1 MGAYVVTLRHYVH
14 APCSIAAAFCADFW
28 QVGGWRGVLIGM
40 ASPVWVKVV
49 GFTDVERHSLNTL
62 FRLSERMF
70 PSYAL
75 WSRDAPS
82 PPQVALMDVDSY
94 EASLEL
100 ASPSFNPHLKL
111 ICVGNGPPNHAWRSF
126 ARPVDWPA
134 LVQVL
139 DGLFSTQGDVD
150 IDIGHD
156 SGVDKPVPPG
166 VRVSLVVGLSREERL
181 YLRARLSSA
190 GLTDVDEADTAAQA
204 LEKVAHRRYNLV
216 VVSLDIAD
224 SDPWQLVQ
232 ALNTLPE
239 PPHAVLV
246 ATQSPSWSAME
257 RAEQTS
263 CLGLLEVPFNP
274 RQVVDLLQKV

>member
-111 ICVGNGPPNHAWRSF
+111 ICVGNGPPSHAWSSF

-134 LVQVL
+134 LVHVL
-139 DGLFSTQGDVD
+139 DGLFSNPGAVD
-150 IDIGHD
+150 IDIGHEP
-156 SGVDKPVPPG
+156 GVDKPVPPG

-181 YLRARLSSA
+181 YLRARLSIA
-190 GLTDVDEADTAAQA
+190 GLTDVDEVDTVAQA
-204 LEKVAHRRYNLV
+204 LENVAHRRYNLV
-216 VVSLDIAD
+216 VLSLDLAHT
-224 SDPWQLVQ
+224 DPWQLVQ
-232 ALNTLPE
+232 ALNKLPE

-246 ATQSPSWSAME
+246 ATQSPSWLAME
-257 RAEQTS
+257 RSEQHG
-263 CLGLLEVPFNP
+263 CLGLLEIPFNP